1 MNIRKEGYSPGKVP
15 QNVKYVGFSQ
25 PGGAIPLERGKWKL
39 CVGGVWGLCIYT
51 GIRDTRAGTRRRTR
65 VGARLWPQ
73 DSKIGRKP
81 NTRLTIR
88 EGKRLNVNL
97 LRFAMQY
104 LAGEF
109 RESRRETGER
119 NPAECGTSAML
130 SARLSACLSKANNH
144 PPHPSPLPRS

>member
-25 PGGAIPLERGKWKL
+25 PGGAIPLEGGKWEL
-39 CVGGVWGLCIYT
+39 CVGEEWGLCIYT

-65 VGARLWPQ
+65 VGARLWRR

-81 NTRLTIR
+81 NTLLTIR
-88 EGKRLNVNL
+88 EGKPLNVNM

-109 RESRRETGER
+109 RESQGERGER
-119 NPAECGTSAML
+119 NPAECGTSAMR
-130 SARLSACLSKANNH
+130 SARLLMCAQKANNH
-144 PPHPSPLPRS
+144 LPHLSPIPLS